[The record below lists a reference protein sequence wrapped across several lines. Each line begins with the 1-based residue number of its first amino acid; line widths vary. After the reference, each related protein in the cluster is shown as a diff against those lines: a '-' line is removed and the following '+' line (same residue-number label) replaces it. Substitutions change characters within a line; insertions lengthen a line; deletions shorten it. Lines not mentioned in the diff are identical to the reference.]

1 MSKLYKGKIQNLMPQ
16 ITLKQLKKEKTEIPH
31 PKNNKLKIYKSVRP
45 FGKDVTNIKQNYPM
59 IPISSF
65 NPNGS
70 KSAFC
75 QILLVKRACSNA
87 SLA

>member
-65 NPNGS
+65 NPNH
-70 KSAFC
+70 
-75 QILLVKRACSNA
+75 ISNKVRNF
-87 SLA
+87 LIYIIYFLD

>member
-59 IPISSF
+59 IPITSF
-65 NPNGS
+65 NPNH
-70 KSAFC
+70 
-75 QILLVKRACSNA
+75 ISNKVRNF
-87 SLA
+87 